1 MPKTNFDQLE
11 RLHWLI
17 ARGRAGPPA
26 ALAAQLGMAPR
37 SLFRYLRALR
47 QLGAPVVF
55 CRCTG
60 RYSYTA
66 EWHLPEKVAGL
77 ADNQN
82 SQLSNQ

>member
-1 MPKTNFDQLE
+1 MPKTNFDQLQ

-17 ARGRAGPPA
+17 ARGWAGPPH
-26 ALAAQLGMAPR
+26 LTSQFGLSPR